1 MEKIAGKQGFHLI
14 FSLSFFPGYE
24 GQLVDFSSH
33 DHLNKTTFNKK
44 KKAKSA
50 QRGVELKIHLFPLYA
65 YIQEVIQRIEFRF
78 ILELT

>member
-1 MEKIAGKQGFHLI
+1 MDRAISFKILGSVQTRGYSLDKGKVTNDDVMEKIVVKQGFHLI

-33 DHLNKTTFNKK
+33 DHLNKTTFDKFK

-50 QRGVELKIHLFPLYA
+50 
-65 YIQEVIQRIEFRF
+65 
-78 ILELT
+78 